1 MKTKS
6 IFLAFATLLALLA
19 TSCSKKTYYQVYQ
32 TKAVDTAVC
41 SQVGNYLVHEESD
54 CVVRYN
60 FYAEEGDA
68 GFWLTNKTDS
78 IIYVDLGETFFV
90 LNGNASDY
98 FQARQWTTT
107 RSSTVSSSKRETKGR
122 GNRASSESASQTSTK
137 ASTFSER
144 RVIAVPPQ
152 STRYFSEFHINGS
165 KTELCGGKDSPRKG
179 RAEGTSFTI
188 DNSPYCFG
196 NFISYTVGCKGKKRN
211 ITDNFFISEIINVNA
226 ASMYETVRSKDA
238 CGRECDRIERLRFNT
253 PDRFYLIYKK

>member
-78 IIYVDLGETFFV
+78 IIY
-90 LNGNASDY
+90 GNASDY

-238 CGRECDRIERLRFNT
+238 CGREGDRIERLRFNT

>member
-152 STRYFSEFHINGS
+152 STRYFSPSTTAPTALAILLATPWVARVKNVISPTISSFRRLSTSMRHRCTRLCVLKMLAAERV
-165 KTELCGGKDSPRKG
+165 TELSVCVSIHQTD
-179 RAEGTSFTI
+179 
-188 DNSPYCFG
+188 
-196 NFISYTVGCKGKKRN
+196 FI
-211 ITDNFFISEIINVNA
+211 
-226 ASMYETVRSKDA
+226 
-238 CGRECDRIERLRFNT
+238 
-253 PDRFYLIYKK
+253 

>member
-188 DNSPYCFG
+188 DNSH
-196 NFISYTVGCKGKKRN
+196 
-211 ITDNFFISEIINVNA
+211 IIF
-226 ASMYETVRSKDA
+226 E
-238 CGRECDRIERLRFNT
+238 
-253 PDRFYLIYKK
+253 